1 MGGFAAL
8 SNSHLA
14 SSVLVFGPQTEACLE
29 KQTARWAWQYL
40 HLFAHM
46 ALHFKACIER
56 IVLD

>member
-46 ALHFKACIER
+46 DTYGIAF
-56 IVLD
+56 